1 MKQLIFFVALFFST
15 GVLAQEVKFTAT
27 VSRSTVA
34 LNSKFKVEFK
44 LENAQGGNFKAPDFE
59 DFELVGGPSTNSS
72 MSIVNGDV
80 TQSISYVFYLKPK
93 EVGAFRVKP
102 ASVKVNGK
110 EVKTEELDITV
121 VEEIDGGG
129 EEEEQ
134 IQQMD
139 PFGSMFPF
147 RFQQPQP
154 AKELPKKKRKS
165 YSI

>member
-1 MKQLIFFVALFFST
+1 MKQLIFPMALFIST
-15 GVLAQEVKFTAT
+15 AVLAQEIKFTAT

-72 MSIVNGDV
+72 MSIVNGDI
-80 TQSISYVFYLKPK
+80 TQSISYVYYLKPK
-93 EVGAFRVKP
+93 ELGEFRVKP

-110 EVKTEELDITV
+110 EVKTEELDIKV
-121 VEEIDGGG
+121 VEDTEGGL

-134 IQQMD
+134 IKQMD
-139 PFGSMFPF
+139 PFGNMFPF
-147 RFQQPQP
+147 QYQAPQQK
-154 AKELPKKKRKS
+154 KETPKKKRKN

>member
-1 MKQLIFFVALFFST
+1 MKQLIFFMTLFFST

-44 LENAQGGNFKAPDFE
+44 LENAQGGQFKAPDFE

-72 MSIVNGDV
+72 MSIVNGEV
-80 TQSISYVFYLKPK
+80 TQSISYVYYLRPK
-93 EVGAFRVKP
+93 ELGEFRVKP

-110 EVKTEELDITV
+110 EVKTEELDIKV
-121 VEEIDGGG
+121 VEEVSG
-129 EEEEQ
+129 EEEE

-139 PFGSMFPF
+139 PFGNMFPYH
-147 RFQQPQP
+147 FQQPQP
-154 AKELPKKKRKS
+154 KKEAPKKKRKN

>member
-1 MKQLIFFVALFFST
+1 MKQLIFFMSLLLGTAVQ
-15 GVLAQEVKFTAT
+15 AQEVKFTAT

-44 LENAQGGNFKAPDFE
+44 LENAQGGHFKAPDFE

-72 MSIVNGDV
+72 MSIVNGEV
-80 TQSISYVFYLKPK
+80 TQSISYVYYLRPK
-93 EVGAFRVKP
+93 ELGEFRVKP
-102 ASVKVNGK
+102 ASVKINGM
-110 EVKTEELDITV
+110 EVKTQELDIKV
-121 VEEIDGGG
+121 VEELSG

-134 IQQMD
+134 IQQLD
-139 PFGSMFPF
+139 PFGNMFPH

-154 AKELPKKKRKS
+154 QREVPKKKRKN